1 MLVMYSYIVVM
12 LFTSLRFDCDIT
24 LLASTYY
31 SKHVCV
37 CVCVC
42 VCALRE
48 VTGSDSTSRQM
59 LYTSFSGDG
68 DCRPKRGC
76 PVSWHP

>member
-1 MLVMYSYIVVM
+1 MHSEARAKQLDDVYKQCHQENVHLMSQVYHIISM
-12 LFTSLRFDCDIT
+12 R
-24 LLASTYY
+24 
-31 SKHVCV
+31 
-37 CVCVC
+37 VCVC

-59 LYTSFSGDG
+59 LLLSLGDG